1 MTAYDMAFDAVT
13 YKRRNDTQ
21 PYKDKL
27 EELEKQ
33 LDEYLK

>member
-1 MTAYDMAFDAVT
+1 MTAYEFAFESVT
-13 YKRRNDTQ
+13 YKTKNDTQ

-27 EELEKQ
+27 EELGKE